1 MIKAY
6 LVPHPPLL
14 VKGVGDGS
22 EIPRTRAA
30 YEQISR
36 EMQEYNPDTVVIIS
50 PHSVL
55 YADYFHISPGEKSS
69 GSFAQFKC
77 PHVKFDVEYD
87 AELAEAI
94 TNFAEADDIPAGFL
108 SCDKKV

>member
-6 LVPHPPLL
+6 LVPHPPLI

-22 EIPRTRAA
+22 EIPQTRAA

-55 YADYFHISPGEKSS
+55 YADYFHIYVQQKDSRT
-69 GSFAQFKC
+69 C
-77 PHVKFDVEYD
+77 
-87 AELAEAI
+87 I
-94 TNFAEADDIPAGFL
+94 L
-108 SCDKKV
+108 SKRR